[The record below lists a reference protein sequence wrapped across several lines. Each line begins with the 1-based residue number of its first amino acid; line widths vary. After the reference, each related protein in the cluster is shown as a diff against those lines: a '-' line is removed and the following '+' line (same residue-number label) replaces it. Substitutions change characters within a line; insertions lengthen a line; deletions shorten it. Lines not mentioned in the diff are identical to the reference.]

1 MVLPG
6 SGNGKNL
13 RGNRRHAKLKK
24 VFAIPNLFSVAFGPE
39 LNFSFREIG
48 TNFASG
54 IMSDSLPAHSEE
66 EPEDEMSFLDHLE
79 ALRWHILRSLA
90 AVILLM
96 IVAFFSKKILFHDI
110 ILAPSRTDFW
120 TYRMMCRLSVWL
132 EQPFLCVEKLQFIIQ
147 SRTLTG
153 QFTTHIGVSFA
164 AGLIVGFPYV
174 FWEIWRFVKPGLY
187 PKERRMTR
195 GAVFFVSLLFFLGI
209 SFGYWILAP
218 LSINFLA
225 NYQIDV
231 SIQNEV
237 DLLSYIETLMMMV
250 LACGLMFQLPM
261 VILVLAKGGL
271 VTAAFLKTYRRHAV
285 LVIVVI
291 SAILTP
297 SPDMFSQI
305 IVALP
310 IYLLY
315 EMSIVLAARVERQA
329 ALENL

>member
-1 MVLPG
+1 
-6 SGNGKNL
+6 
-13 RGNRRHAKLKK
+13 
-24 VFAIPNLFSVAFGPE
+24 
-39 LNFSFREIG
+39 
-48 TNFASG
+48 
-54 IMSDSLPAHSEE
+54 
-66 EPEDEMSFLDHLE
+66 
-79 ALRWHILRSLA
+79 
-90 AVILLM
+90 M